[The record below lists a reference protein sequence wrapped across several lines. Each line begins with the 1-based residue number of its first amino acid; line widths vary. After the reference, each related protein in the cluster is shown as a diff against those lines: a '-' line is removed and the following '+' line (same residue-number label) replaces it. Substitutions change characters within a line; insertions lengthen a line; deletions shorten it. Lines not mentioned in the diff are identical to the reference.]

1 MTQPAQQV
9 AIVLTTFAVGQA
21 MAVARTLVEERL
33 AACVNVLPAM
43 ASVYRWQ
50 GEVQQE
56 AEEQVVI
63 KTTADRLADLEARL
77 RQLHSYELPE
87 FLVISADASSEAYLR
102 WVGVSAHGGSES
114 GSEDPQRRAGG
125 PKAALYGG

>member
-33 AACVNVLPAM
+33 AACVNVLPVM

-63 KTTADRLADLEARL
+63 KTTTDRVAAVEQRV
-77 RQLHSYELPE
+77 RELHPYELPE
-87 FLVISADASSEAYLR
+87 FLVITADAGAEAYLK
-102 WVGVSAHGGSES
+102 WVGVSTHPG
-114 GSEDPQRRAGG
+114 QV
-125 PKAALYGG
+125 

>member
-9 AIVLTTFAVGQA
+9 AIVLTTFGVGQA
-21 MAVARTLVEERL
+21 MAVARTLVDERL

-43 ASVYRWQ
+43 TSVYRWQ

-63 KTTADRLADLEARL
+63 KTTTDRVAAIW
-77 RQLHSYELPE
+77 S
-87 FLVISADASSEAYLR
+87 SGCASCTPTNCRNS
-102 WVGVSAHGGSES
+102 W
-114 GSEDPQRRAGG
+114 
-125 PKAALYGG
+125 